1 MKNGKVFTN
10 KFVGTGPSSF
20 EKRIY
25 LAAVSRRLKAE
36 KHCSRGC
43 VSGCLN
49 ATSALM
55 SSDKRSEDYFGKFAG
70 KSHSWRLTSLS
81 KFMYDAR
88 LVSLPAV
95 LLKIRGILHRFVRET
110 PTFRKTVVLSSL
122 SSSSLSGFVKYP
134 KNRPGVTY

>member
-70 KSHSWRLTSLS
+70 KSHSWRLTSFS

-95 LLKIRGILHRFVRET
+95 LLKIRVLTGILHRFVRET
-110 PTFRKTVVLSSL
+110 PTFRKTIV
-122 SSSSLSGFVKYP
+122 SSSSCFVKYP
-134 KNRPGVTY
+134 KNRDGVTY